1 MAIDTLKNLE
11 GTSRRRFLRWAG
23 VAGAMLG
30 LERANFL
37 NVLSDSAG
45 VAMADAASCAATMK
59 SFHIVAGDGGF
70 AWFQLLW
77 PHNEIAAAGNGQFAF
92 HAPGQQQMA
101 PETDKPLTW
110 APETPWKSFDK
121 TKRVTAFMAGNNQTH
136 TPTPGSAA
144 TVGNNQS
151 MLAVAASIQRTTPSL
166 IPVIGITPLAFG
178 NAPGAPAVTTVDS
191 ADGMVQLFNS
201 AASRAILEVP
211 EDAALYEAY
220 YKALL
225 GLNKAAARPT
235 QLRGL
240 RVGKQAAGFLGRN
253 LAALLEPTAAD
264 MQRYGITDGT
274 PNKLRALA
282 RACVVAAKAFKLNLT
297 QSVITPAMRDD
308 PHGAFGDMGTLQS
321 TIGGLGKILDE
332 FMNDLAAMPDPSCT
346 ARSLSDSVV
355 ITVHGDTPKDPRER
369 SGWPDG
375 TPNNS
380 NWLYVMGN
388 GYLKT
393 GWHGGVRADGQ
404 TDGWDPTTGANIA
417 NQQSMNTSAAAGAAT
432 AFAIAKGD
440 MRRVQ
445 DFYTGPALDGV
456 VNINPVL

>member
-1 MAIDTLKNLE
+1 
-11 GTSRRRFLRWAG
+11 
-23 VAGAMLG
+23 
-30 LERANFL
+30 
-37 NVLSDSAG
+37 
-45 VAMADAASCAATMK
+45 
-59 SFHIVAGDGGF
+59 
-70 AWFQLLW
+70 
-77 PHNEIAAAGNGQFAF
+77 
-92 HAPGQQQMA
+92 
-101 PETDKPLTW
+101 
-110 APETPWKSFDK
+110 
-121 TKRVTAFMAGNNQTH
+121 
-136 TPTPGSAA
+136 
-144 TVGNNQS
+144 
-151 MLAVAASIQRTTPSL
+151 
-166 IPVIGITPLAFG
+166 
-178 NAPGAPAVTTVDS
+178 
-191 ADGMVQLFNS
+191 
-201 AASRAILEVP
+201 
-211 EDAALYEAY
+211 
-220 YKALL
+220 
-225 GLNKAAARPT
+225 
-235 QLRGL
+235 
-240 RVGKQAAGFLGRN
+240 VGKQAAGFLGRN

>member
-1 MAIDTLKNLE
+1 MAIDVLKNLE

-23 VAGAMLG
+23 AAGALLG

-59 SFHIVAGDGGF
+59 SFHIVAGTGGF

-77 PHNEIAAAGNGQFAF
+77 PHNEIAAAGNDNFAF
-92 HAPGQQQMA
+92 HAPGQQTMA
-101 PETDKPLTW
+101 ADTDKPFTLGPE
-110 APETPWKSFDK
+110 APWTAFDR
-121 TKRVTAFMAGNNQTH
+121 TKRVTALMAGNNETH
-136 TPTPGSAA
+136 TQTPDSAA
-144 TVGNNQS
+144 VVGNNQS
-151 MLAVAASIQRTTPSL
+151 MLAVAASIQRATPSL
-166 IPVIGITPLAFG
+166 IPVIGITPLTFG

-211 EDAALYEAY
+211 KDAALFEGY

-253 LAALLEPTAAD
+253 LAALLQPTQD
-264 MQRYGITDGT
+264 DLTRYGISNQT
-274 PNKLRALA
+274 PNKLSDLA
-282 RACVVAAKAFKLNLT
+282 RACIVSAKAFKLNLT
-297 QSVITPAMRDD
+297 QSVVVPSFNDD
-308 PHGAFGDMGTLQS
+308 PHGAFGNMADLQATVS
-321 TIGGLGKILDE
+321 SLGKILEE
-332 FMNDLAAMPDPSCT
+332 FMNDLAASPDPSCT
-346 ARSLSDSVV
+346 ARTLADAVV

-369 SGWPDG
+369 GGWPDG

-393 GWHGGVRADGQ
+393 GWFGGVRANGT
-404 TDGWDPTTGANIA
+404 TDGWDPTTGNVIA
-417 NQQSMNTSAAAGAAT
+417 NQQSGVTSAPAGAAV

-440 MRRVQ
+440 LRRVQ
-445 DFYTGPALDGV
+445 DFYNGPALDGV
-456 VNINPVL
+456 VNINPLQ